1 MPLTKMPSDTDI
13 ADPVESLMISLRELR
28 NKALNQGDFESVVLL
43 SHIHAWL
50 FWINENLDELKK
62 R

>member
-1 MPLTKMPSDTDI
+1 MPSDTDV
-13 ADPVESLMISLRELR
+13 ADPVESLMKPLRELR
-28 NKALNQGDFESVVLL
+28 NKALNQGDFESTVLL

-50 FWINENLDELKK
+50 FWINENLDELRK

>member
-1 MPLTKMPSDTDI
+1 MPNDTDV
-13 ADPVESLMISLRELR
+13 ADPVESLMKPLRELR
-28 NKALNQGDFESVVLL
+28 NKALNQGDFESTVLL